1 MNKCNRRPF
10 FEEKKNDRKL
20 WILVMKITENVY
32 QVKRKSYILLVLPT
46 LKQKSKIAAKEWT
59 DKKMFW
65 AENDLLYTERKLPP
79 MDKKISI

>member
-10 FEEKKNDRKL
+10 FEERKKTIENYISHENYR
-20 WILVMKITENVY
+20 NVY

-59 DKKMFW
+59 DKKMF
-65 AENDLLYTERKLPP
+65 
-79 MDKKISI
+79 